1 MMKSYVVQHTDSESS
16 ISCYFSVEAMSRE
29 DAVVKAEQYVID
41 EEFTDGSLAPPME
54 ATQDEITV
62 LEKFGILI

>member
-1 MMKSYVVQHTDSESS
+1 MKSYVVQHTDSESS

-54 ATQDEITV
+54 ATDDEIAV
-62 LEKFGILI
+62 LEKFGVLI

>member
-1 MMKSYVVQHTDSESS
+1 MKSYVVQHTDSESS

-41 EEFTDGSLAPPME
+41 EEFTDGCLSPPME
-54 ATQDEITV
+54 ATANEITV
-62 LEKFGILI
+62 LEKFGVLL